1 MSIFLLS
8 EGLIRLQSILK
19 LSFKGRVAITTRK
32 INFLNP
38 DSVKNVLKDLKMK
51 EHQRIIVDC
60 HYDRVHDILKEVG
73 GDKSQTNSFLP
84 KQDYFRP
91 V

>member
-1 MSIFLLS
+1 MFIFLFS

-38 DSVKNVLKDLKMK
+38 ESVKNVLKDLKNT

-73 GDKSQTNSFLP
+73 GVPYIRFFSRVTQFVK
-84 KQDYFRP
+84 
-91 V
+91 